1 VEIAKFLQ
9 RENNMA
15 LKLFYY
21 GQNIG
26 NTVPNVVL
34 TGNPALDQPTLS
46 NAGYLGGKIMAIT
59 GVSAVG
65 AAAGSGSIP
74 VIIPAVGDTG
84 NNPPFGTLINDPGE
98 FSGSIGPSGSGKAP
112 VVRALWFGAVDSV
125 AFDTTDTYTLGGYVY
140 LGGAAH
146 TTTGQYTGVG
156 HAGTAAIKVGIC
168 TSLPGAASFY
178 GPGSYQYGGTNNWL
192 GVASLL

>member
-1 VEIAKFLQ
+1 
-9 RENNMA
+9 MA

-26 NTVPNVVL
+26 NTTPDVIL
-34 TGNPALDQPTLS
+34 TGNPAIDQPALS
-46 NAGYLGGKIMAIT
+46 AAGYLGGKIMAIAASAHVVPT
-59 GVSAVG
+59 GT
-65 AAAGSGSIP
+65 P
-74 VIIPAVGDTG
+74 VIVPCDTDTTAV
-84 NNPPFGTLINDPGE
+84 PFATLINDPGE

-125 AFDTTDTYTLGGYVY
+125 AFATADTFALGAY
-140 LGGAAH
+140 LYCGG
-146 TTTGQYTGVG
+146 TTHSTKGQYIATIANYG
-156 HAGTAAIKVGIC
+156 GTNAVSKIIPVGIC

-178 GPGSYQYGGTNNWL
+178 GPGSTQYGGVNNWL